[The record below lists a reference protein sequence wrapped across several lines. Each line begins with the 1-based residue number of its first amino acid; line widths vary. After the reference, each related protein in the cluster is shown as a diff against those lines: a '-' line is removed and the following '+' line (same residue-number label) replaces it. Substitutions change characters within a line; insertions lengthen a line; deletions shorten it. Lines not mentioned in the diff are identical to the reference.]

1 MAEAMLFEAPHQ
13 VPPPSPMTTSLVRA
27 LRDTREQIDA
37 LKRAAEEIED
47 ALEKLIPPD
56 AGEYVLELDD
66 ATELVGI
73 RPENWRWD
81 TAKLDEL
88 FQVGEVPGFV
98 RRKVSIDREAFEA
111 LSPADQAPLLPLLR
125 RRAGKA
131 VKFEFRGVSA

>member
-1 MAEAMLFEAPHQ
+1 MLFDAPHQ
-13 VPPPSPMTTSLVRA
+13 VPPATPMTVSLVRA

-47 ALEKLIPPD
+47 NLEKLIPPD

-66 ATELVGI
+66 ATELVGV
-73 RPENWRWD
+73 RPESWRWD

-88 FQVGEVPGFV
+88 FQVGEVPEFV
-98 RRKVSIDREAFEA
+98 KRKVSIDREAFEA

-125 RRAGKA
+125 RRAGKT
-131 VKFEFRGVSA
+131 VKFEFRGVKA